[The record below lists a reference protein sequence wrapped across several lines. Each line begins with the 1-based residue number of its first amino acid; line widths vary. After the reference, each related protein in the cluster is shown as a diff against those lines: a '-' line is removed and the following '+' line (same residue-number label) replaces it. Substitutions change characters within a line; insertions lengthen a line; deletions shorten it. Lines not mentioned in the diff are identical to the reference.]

1 MNGPTDPRITLI
13 RLVLLL
19 AVVVSL
25 LSACSRESPAQPQST
40 ANRTPPHLVE
50 IAHVEHDT
58 LGSTAVFNGT
68 LRSRSIARIH
78 TQEPGRISDLPFFE
92 GDPVERGE
100 LLGTLDDALLQAQL
114 LKARALTSQAEQNRR
129 RLEDLGTRGLIS
141 NEELIRVR
149 TELAVTQAE
158 EELLLTRIGYMTL
171 HAPFNGI
178 VSERLVEPGDAVS
191 ANTHVLTLIDL
202 DTLITEVSVS
212 ELLLP
217 HLRPGDPAMVRID
230 ALGGAQFP
238 GRINRIHP
246 TLDPGSRTGVVEV
259 ALEPVPDGARPGQ
272 YCRVVL
278 TSRGA
283 ERQLIPFS
291 ALRRDRV
298 GEHVFR
304 LTDEGTIER
313 VPVRSGLRL
322 ADRVEV
328 LEGLDNGDRVVVKG
342 FLNLREGMAVN
353 VVQPRTT
360 S

>member
-1 MNGPTDPRITLI
+1 MNSAFLRMT
-13 RLVLLL
+13 LLL
-19 AVVVSL
+19 ALIGPLIVG
-25 LSACSRESPAQPQST
+25 CSRESPARTST
-40 ANRTPPHLVE
+40 APDRSPAHLVE
-50 IAHVEHDT
+50 IAHVERDT
-58 LGSTAVFNGT
+58 LGSTAVYNGT
-68 LRSRSIARIH
+68 LRSRGIARIH
-78 TQEPGRISDLPFFE
+78 TQEPGRISTLPFFE
-92 GDPVERGE
+92 GDPVDSGAV
-100 LLGTLDDALLQAQL
+100 LGTLDDALLQAQL
-114 LKARALTSQAEQNRR
+114 LRVRALREQAEQNRR
-129 RLEDLGTRGLIS
+129 RLEDLGGRGLVS
-141 NEELIRVR
+141 NEELIRSR
-149 TELAVTQAE
+149 TELAVAGAE
-158 EELLLTRIGYMTL
+158 EELLLTRLGYMTL
-171 HAPFNGI
+171 HAPFSGI
-178 VSERLVEPGDAVS
+178 ISERRVEPGDSIAS
-191 ANTHVLTLIDL
+191 NTHVLTLIDL

-217 HLRPGDPAMVRID
+217 HLRVGDPATVRID
-230 ALGGAQFP
+230 ALGGAEFP

-283 ERQLIPFS
+283 ERRLIPFG

-304 LTDEGTIER
+304 LTDAGTVER
-313 VPVRSGLRL
+313 VAVRSGLRL

-328 LEGLDNGDRVVVKG
+328 LEGLESGDRVVTKG

-353 VVQPRTT
+353 VVEPRPT

>member
-1 MNGPTDPRITLI
+1 VSSPTALRITLP
-13 RLVLLL
+13 RLALLL
-19 AVVVSL
+19 TLLVSL
-25 LSACSRESPAQPQST
+25 LSACSRESPAQAEPN
-40 ANRTPPHLVE
+40 ANRSPPHLVE
-50 IAHVEHDT
+50 IAIVERDT

-92 GDPVERGE
+92 GDPVDQGE
-100 LLGTLDDALLQAQL
+100 LLVTLDDALLQAQL
-114 LKARALTSQAEQNRR
+114 LKARALKSQAEDNRR
-129 RLEDLGTRGLIS
+129 RLEDLGSRGLVS
-141 NEELIRVR
+141 NEELIRSR
-149 TELAVTQAE
+149 TELAVARAE

-171 HAPFNGI
+171 HAPFDGI
-178 VSERLVEPGDAVS
+178 VSERLVEPGDAVA

-202 DTLITEVSVS
+202 ETLITEVSVS

-230 ALGGAQFP
+230 ALGGAEFP

-283 ERQLIPFS
+283 ERRLIPFS
-291 ALRRDRV
+291 ALRRDRA

-304 LTDEGTIER
+304 LAADGTVER
-313 VPVRSGLRL
+313 VAVRSGLRL
-322 ADRVEV
+322 ADRVEI
-328 LEGLDNGDRVVVKG
+328 LEGLDNGDRVVIKG
-342 FLNLREGMAVN
+342 FLNLRAGMVVN
-353 VVQPRTT
+353 VVEPRTAT
-360 S
+360 